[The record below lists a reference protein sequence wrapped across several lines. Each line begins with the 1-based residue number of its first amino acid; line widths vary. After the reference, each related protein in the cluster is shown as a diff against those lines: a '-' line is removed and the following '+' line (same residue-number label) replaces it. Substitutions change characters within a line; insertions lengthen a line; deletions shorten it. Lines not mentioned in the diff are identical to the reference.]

1 MKKKLLSLALS
12 AVVLSL
18 SACASAPKKPL
29 SGAIFFPAPPELPRL
44 QYLTSFTG
52 LKDVEEQSSFNK
64 FVVGEKQNRRLN
76 KPYGVGIFG
85 GKIYVCDTNDTV
97 IVFDLTARTY
107 GPLKGATGD
116 GQMMQPLNIS
126 IEKDGTKYVAD
137 PVRGQI
143 VVFNQNDDYV
153 RAYGTPGNWKPVDAV
168 PYENRL
174 YVADIKNGL
183 VKVFDKASGE
193 QLKSIGNEGEP
204 AQRLDLPTNLAF
216 DQAGYLYVTDVGRFQ
231 VVKFDRDGHFRA
243 AIGSPGDNLGSF
255 ARPKGIALDRE
266 GHLYAV
272 DAAFNNVQVFNK
284 DGRLLLFWGQNGGKP
299 GDLTLPAKIAI
310 DYDNLQYFKKY
321 LQPGF
326 LPDYL
331 VLVTS
336 QFGDHS
342 VSVLAYGKEKGKKY
356 PTDEGLL
363 KQVEERR
370 KKELEKQK
378 QQPQQQEPE
387 KQQQQ

>member
-1 MKKKLLSLALS
+1 MLGAL
-12 AVVLSL
+12 VLML
-18 SACASAPKKPL
+18 SACASAPKKAPG
-29 SGAIFFPAPPELPRL
+29 GAVFFPPSPELPRL
-44 QYLTSFTG
+44 QYLTSYTG

-64 FVVGEKQNRRLN
+64 FVVGEKQDLRLN
-76 KPYGVGIFG
+76 KPYGVGISN

-97 IVFDLTARTY
+97 IVFDLVAKTY
-107 GPLKGATGD
+107 GPLKGAKGP
-116 GQMMQPLNIS
+116 GQLMQPLNIS

-143 VVFNQNDDYV
+143 VVFDQNDDYV
-153 RAYGTPGNWKPVDAV
+153 RAYGTAGNWKPVDAV

-183 VKVFDKASGE
+183 VKIFDKASG
-193 QLKSIGNEGEP
+193 QQVKTIGDQGEP
-204 AQRLDLPTNLAF
+204 SERLDLPTNLAF
-216 DQAGYLYVTDVGRFQ
+216 DQSGYLYVTDVGRFQ

-266 GHLYAV
+266 GHLYTV

-284 DGRLLLFWGQNGGKP
+284 EGRLLLFWGQNGDKP

-321 LQPGF
+321 FQPGF

-336 QFGDHS
+336 QFGDRA

-356 PTDEGLL
+356 PTDEELL
-363 KQVEERR
+363 KRVEERR

-378 QQPQQQEPE
+378 QQQGSE